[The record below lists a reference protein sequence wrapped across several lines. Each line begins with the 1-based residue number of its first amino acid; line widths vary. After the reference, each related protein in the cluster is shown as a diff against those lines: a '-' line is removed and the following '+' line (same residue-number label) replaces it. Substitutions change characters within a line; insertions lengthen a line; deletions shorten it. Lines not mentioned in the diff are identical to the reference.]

1 MRVVSRFTE
10 TSIAETSIAGLA
22 RPGDVS
28 RVRIRVSVEGA
39 NAGVSTV
46 CRWKYGVSLEYSVS
60 LELGGRRVGTKQ
72 VGRNL
77 SVD

>member
-28 RVRIRVSVEGA
+28 RVRDPRQCGRGECG
-39 NAGVSTV
+39 
-46 CRWKYGVSLEYSVS
+46 REHGVSLEYGVS